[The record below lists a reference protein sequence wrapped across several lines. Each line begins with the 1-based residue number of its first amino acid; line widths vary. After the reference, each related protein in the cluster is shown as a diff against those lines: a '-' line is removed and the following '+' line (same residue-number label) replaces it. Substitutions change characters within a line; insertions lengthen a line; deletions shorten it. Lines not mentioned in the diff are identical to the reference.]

1 MLKPT
6 YIFSKDV
13 YRELDR
19 ARKKHK
25 KLNSLHEGFGVL
37 LEEIDEFWNEVKKQP
52 KNRNKQ
58 RTYHELS
65 QIAAVA
71 QRIAEDLLIKN

>member
-13 YRELDR
+13 RRELDR

-25 KLNSLHEGFGVL
+25 NLNSLHEGFGVL
-37 LEEIDEFWNEVKKQP
+37 LEEVDEFWNEVKKQP

-65 QIAAVA
+65 QIAAVT
-71 QRIAEDLLIKN
+71 QRIAEDLLL